1 MSEVRARDKFSCPA
15 CGGEARWDP
24 ARTALVCPYCGTVS
38 PAELSAS
45 GGEIQEHDLA
55 TALRR
60 PMTEHA
66 AALAGD
72 SVSEMRRTG
81 RNVIAIYDAGVG
93 R

>member
-1 MSEVRARDKFSCPA
+1 MMRICLAAMLPLMLTGCGVEVND
-15 CGGEARWDP
+15 
-24 ARTALVCPYCGTVS
+24 
-38 PAELSAS
+38 SA
-45 GGEIQEHDLA
+45 LA

-72 SVSEMRRTG
+72 SVSDMRRTG
-81 RNVIAIYDAGVG
+81 RNVIAIYDAGAG